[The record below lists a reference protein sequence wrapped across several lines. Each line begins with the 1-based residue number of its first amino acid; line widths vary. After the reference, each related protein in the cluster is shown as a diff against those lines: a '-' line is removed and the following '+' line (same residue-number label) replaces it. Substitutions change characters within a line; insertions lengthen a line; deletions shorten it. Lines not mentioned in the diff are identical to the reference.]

1 MSFDPTHLVS
11 QLTALNREDGD
22 LRLICD
28 GVVVKAHSF
37 ILSLRSRYFATAL
50 ATGVGNAKS
59 KSELEVKDCSPEVL
73 TCVVDFMYGIPIPE
87 DFEDT
92 KGLLH
97 QADLFLMEDLKSA
110 VGFLIAKTL
119 SLNTL
124 KDLIPLGE
132 KYREVVLQESC
143 SDFILEHIEEIEDSV
158 LSELDL
164 SLIAKKSLQ
173 AIKDTKRDSEEK
185 IAMAERNANEKIAEV
200 EANCARDIQNAK
212 EDFNRQMTHMS
223 DIGTKVLGTFKTDQF
238 KKRADFP
245 SSPFGEDE
253 YEAYVK
259 GHIKVNMLVKCCR
272 MFYGMNLAEMVK
284 EGDIGRI
291 VSVEMS
297 GVEVKW
303 LNAPKT
309 IMERT
314 DCFGWLELLTNPLNT
329 TFLA

>member
-1 MSFDPTHLVS
+1 M
-11 QLTALNREDGD
+11 
-22 LRLICD
+22 
-28 GVVVKAHSF
+28 
-37 ILSLRSRYFATAL
+37 
-50 ATGVGNAKS
+50 GNAKS
-59 KSELEVKDCSPEVL
+59 KSELEVKDCSPGVL

-143 SDFILEHIEEIEDSV
+143 SDFILAHIEEIEDSV
-158 LSELDL
+158 LLEFDL

-173 AIKDTKRDSEEK
+173 AIKDTKRESEEK
-185 IAMAERNANEKIAEV
+185 IATVERHALEGIAEADERCEQEVQVLKEKIAEV

-212 EDFNRQMTHMS
+212 EDFKRQMTHMS
-223 DIGTKVLGTFKTDQF
+223 DIGAKVLGTFKTDQF

-259 GHIKVNMLVKCCR
+259 GHIKANMLVKCCR
-272 MFYGMNLAEMVK
+272 MFYGINLAERVK

-303 LNAPKT
+303 LNAPET
-309 IMERT
+309 IMKRT
-314 DCFGWLELLTNPLNT
+314 DCFGKLELLTNPLNT

>member
-1 MSFDPTHLVS
+1 MD
-11 QLTALNREDGD
+11 QLKQTTLYHKYCT
-22 LRLICD
+22 I
-28 GVVVKAHSF
+28 F
-37 ILSLRSRYFATAL
+37 IHRSRYFATAL
-50 ATGVGNAKS
+50 TTGVGNAKS
-59 KSELEVKDCSPEVL
+59 KSELEVKECSPEVL
-73 TCVVDFMYGIPIPE
+73 ICVVDFMYGIPIPE

-97 QADLFLMEDLKSA
+97 QADLFLMEDLKTA

-119 SLNTL
+119 SLNTV

-132 KYREVVLQESC
+132 KYREVTLQESC
-143 SDFILEHIEEIEDSV
+143 SDFILAHIEEIEDSV

-173 AIKDTKRDSEEK
+173 AIKDTKKESEDK
-185 IAMAERNANEKIAEV
+185 IAMAERHADEKIAEADERCEQEVQVLKGKIAKV

-212 EDFNRQMTHMS
+212 EHFKRQMTHMS
-223 DIGTKVLGTFKTDQF
+223 DIGAKVLGTFKTDQF

-245 SSPFGEDE
+245 SYGEVE

-272 MFYGMNLAEMVK
+272 VIYGMNLPELVR

-303 LNAPKT
+303 LNAPKI
-309 IMERT
+309 IMERR
-314 DCFGWLELLTNPLNT
+314 DCFDSLELLTNPLNT
-329 TFLA
+329 TFLAW

>member
-59 KSELEVKDCSPEVL
+59 KSELEVKDCSPGVL
-73 TCVVDFMYGIPIPE
+73 TCVVDFMYGNPIPE

-143 SDFILEHIEEIEDSV
+143 SDFILANIEEIEDSV

-173 AIKDTKRDSEEK
+173 AIKDTKRESEEK
-185 IAMAERNANEKIAEV
+185 IATERHAVEGIAEANERCEQKVQVLQEKIAEV
-200 EANCARDIQNAK
+200 EANCARDIQNTK
-212 EDFNRQMTHMS
+212 EHFKRGLS
-223 DIGTKVLGTFKTDQF
+223 VL
-238 KKRADFP
+238 R
-245 SSPFGEDE
+245 
-253 YEAYVK
+253 
-259 GHIKVNMLVKCCR
+259 R
-272 MFYGMNLAEMVK
+272 LALM
-284 EGDIGRI
+284 
-291 VSVEMS
+291 
-297 GVEVKW
+297 
-303 LNAPKT
+303 
-309 IMERT
+309 
-314 DCFGWLELLTNPLNT
+314 
-329 TFLA
+329 